1 MVLSVDGQERFRVPV
16 NNLEGIV
23 CFSYAGASPALM
35 GLCCERGVS
44 LCFLTEGGKFLARVS
59 GPVSG
64 NVLLRR
70 RQYRLADSGSEARS
84 LAATFVAG
92 KILNSRSIL
101 MRFVRDHRDKLGA
114 PRVAQAA
121 TNLLAYWERLGES
134 KDLDA
139 VRGLEGDAAR
149 EYYCVFDHL
158 VTTEQQAFR
167 FRGRSRRP
175 PRDAMNAMLS
185 FLYTLLSYE
194 CASALETVGLD
205 PQVGFLHGDRP
216 GRLSLALDLMEE
228 LRAYLVD
235 RFVLTLV
242 NNGQVSP
249 SGFMTKESGGVVMD
263 DDTRKLVLTEWQKR
277 KQDEITHPFLEERI
291 KLGLLPYVQALL
303 LARHLR
309 GDLDDYPPFLVR

>member
-1 MVLSVDGQERFRVPV
+1 MVLSIDGQERFRVPA

-23 CFSYAGASPALM
+23 CFNYTGASPALM
-35 GLCCERGVS
+35 GLCCERGIS
-44 LCFLTEGGKFLARVS
+44 LCFLTERGKFLARVS

-70 RQYRLADSGSEARS
+70 KQYRLSDSDKESCS

-101 MRFVRDHRDKLGA
+101 MRFVRDHRDKPGA

-121 TNLLAYWERLGES
+121 ANLLTYWERLGEA

-149 EYYCVFDHL
+149 EYYSVFDHL
-158 VTTEQQAFR
+158 VTTEQPAFR

-185 FLYTLLSYE
+185 FFYSLLSHE
-194 CASALETVGLD
+194 CSSALETVGLD
-205 PQVGFLHGDRP
+205 PQVGFLHSDRP

-228 LRAYLVD
+228 LRAYMVD

-249 SGFMTKESGGVVMD
+249 SGFVEKEAGGVVMD
-263 DDTRKLVLTEWQKR
+263 DGTRRLLLTEWQKR
-277 KQDEITHPFLEERI
+277 KQDEITHPFLEERV
-291 KLGLLPYVQALL
+291 KLGLIPYVQALL
-303 LARHLR
+303 LARYLR